1 MPDFLIGILKQGLR
15 QLGEDPARHP
25 CDAYLAYLD
34 LLEKWNSAYSL
45 TGIKQK
51 DKMLTHHIL
60 DSLSVLPLLKG
71 SGYIGQEPRCR
82 EAQGSA
88 RAMLDIGT
96 GAGLPG
102 LILALA
108 RPEHQWVLLDS
119 NKKKIRFVQQAV
131 LELGLENVEPVCVR
145 GEDYRPDKPISV
157 AISRALTSLLAC
169 QKLVFPILQ
178 ADGILLAMKGRKP
191 VQELAE
197 LDTAGSSYV
206 LHKLNV
212 PGIEAQRHVVEI
224 FAVRTPSR

>member
-1 MPDFLIGILKQGLR
+1 VPDFLIGTLKQGLR

-34 LLEKWNSAYSL
+34 LLEKWNRAYSL

-51 DKMLTHHIL
+51 DKMLTHHIF
-60 DSLSVLPLLKG
+60 DSLSVLPLLRG
-71 SGYIGQEPRCR
+71 SSC
-82 EAQGSA
+82 
-88 RAMLDIGT
+88 LDIGT

-119 NKKKIRFVQQAV
+119 NTKKIRFVQQAV
-131 LELGLENVEPVCVR
+131 IELGLENVEPVCAR
-145 GEDYRPDKPISV
+145 GEDYRPDKPITV

-197 LDTAGSSYV
+197 LDTAGSAYV

-224 FAVRTPSR
+224 FTATATHNVEPVSK